1 MFLNAKI
8 DVNYFNELNDN
19 NIIMPEQNWEF
30 GCNDKLCIGKPNIIS
45 YYGKLFDELK
55 LYGETKY
62 IMHKR
67 FLMDKLTEKSIT
79 IIPKQIDYDILRIS
93 NNEI

>member
-1 MFLNAKI
+1 
-8 DVNYFNELNDN
+8 LNDN
-19 NIIMPEQNWEF
+19 LIHYDIF
-30 GCNDKLCIGKPNIIS
+30 IHTYKILGTGKPKIIS

-67 FLMDKLTEKSIT
+67 FLMDKLTEKSIS

-93 NNEI
+93 SNAI